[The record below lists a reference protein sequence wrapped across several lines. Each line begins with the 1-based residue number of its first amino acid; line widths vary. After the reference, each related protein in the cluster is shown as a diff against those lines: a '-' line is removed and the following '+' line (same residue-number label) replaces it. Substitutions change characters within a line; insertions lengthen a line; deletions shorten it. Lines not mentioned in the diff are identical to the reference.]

1 MKQFKKVVAIVG
13 KYTDANGQEKN
24 RYVTAGRAFIRD
36 DNSMSIKLDAIPIGP
51 EFSGWLNL
59 YDLDEDRQGQ
69 APARAAPARAAP
81 APATADEDLPF

>member
-1 MKQFKKVVAIVG
+1 MKQFKKVVATVG

-24 RYVTAGRAFIRD
+24 RYVTVGRAFIRED
-36 DNSMSIKLDAIPIGP
+36 KSVSIKVDSMPVGP

-69 APARAAPARAAP
+69 APARAAPAPAP
-81 APATADEDLPF
+81 APVDEDLPF

>member
-1 MKQFKKVVAIVG
+1 MKQFKKVVATVG

-24 RYVTAGRAFIRD
+24 RYVTVGRAFIRED
-36 DNSMSIKLDAIPIGP
+36 KSVSIKVDSMPVGP

-69 APARAAPARAAP
+69 APARAAPAP
-81 APATADEDLPF
+81 APADDTELPF